1 MVSQSPKNLLGA
13 EKGEVLEGAK
23 IRVSFDGQSEGE
35 GARPSQ
41 EGGVGAWGVTGTPW
55 RGLLP
60 SRVSGPARGA
70 ESSICDEP

>member
-23 IRVSFDGQSEGE
+23 IRVSFDGQSEG
-35 GARPSQ
+35 